1 MCPAMRAGLGADALH
16 PALYN
21 LQYEGFLEACR
32 EKKLLLHVW
41 TVDDEKYMRCLVQ
54 EGIDAI
60 ITNKPD
66 VARRIVDNG

>member
-1 MCPAMRAGLGADALH
+1 MCIRD
-16 PALYN
+16 
-21 LQYEGFLEACR
+21 R

-41 TVDDEKYMRCLVQ
+41 TVDDEKYMRRLVQ